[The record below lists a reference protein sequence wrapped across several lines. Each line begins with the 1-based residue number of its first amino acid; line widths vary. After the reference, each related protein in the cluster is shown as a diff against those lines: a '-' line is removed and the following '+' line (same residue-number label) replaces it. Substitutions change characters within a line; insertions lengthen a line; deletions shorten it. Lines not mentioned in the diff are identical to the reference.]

1 MWTRTHTTAAMSVR
15 NWSQRGT
22 GPDQKGVSQPRQ
34 QSRRALTSSRARA
47 SCRCPP
53 QRHGKRRRRRIRGED
68 QSPSPPDGVL
78 PNDREDGAVSFGK
91 ASTICWAVH
100 SAVGCSV
107 TFKGTTRRRWW
118 ASTTRTK
125 NTRRLTVGTVKKSR
139 ATRSRRWLARNVRQ
153 VWDGG
158 VCRFG
163 RSRETVRSATSIPS
177 FCSSPWIRGAPHR
190 GFAAAIR
197 VTRAVISA
205 LTGGRP
211 PVGRLES
218 LVQCARKRRRCHRNT
233 VSGATIT
240 RAALH
245 SVQTLA
251 SQTHRRRSV
260 RRSRGRVTVLL
271 YTASWW
277 RKARFSRANCRW
289 PPQRNGKRRSRWSS
303 VVIMER
309 DSGRIRD

>member
-1 MWTRTHTTAAMSVR
+1 M
-15 NWSQRGT
+15 
-22 GPDQKGVSQPRQ
+22 
-34 QSRRALTSSRARA
+34 
-47 SCRCPP
+47 
-53 QRHGKRRRRRIRGED
+53 E
-68 QSPSPPDGVL
+68 
-78 PNDREDGAVSFGK
+78 
-91 ASTICWAVH
+91 
-100 SAVGCSV
+100 
-107 TFKGTTRRRWW
+107 
-118 ASTTRTK
+118 
-125 NTRRLTVGTVKKSR
+125 
-139 ATRSRRWLARNVRQ
+139 TRSWTWLARNVRQ

-163 RSRETVRSATSIPS
+163 SSRETVRSATSMPS
-177 FCSSPWIRGAPHR
+177 FTSSPWMRGAPHK

-197 VTRAVISA
+197 EIRALIAA

-211 PVGRLES
+211 TGGRPES
-218 LVQCARKRRRCHRNT
+218 LVQCARKRRRCHRRT

-245 SVQTLA
+245 PVQTLA

-260 RRSRGRVTVLL
+260 RRSLGRVTVLL

-289 PPQRNGKRRSRWSS
+289 PPQRNGKSRSRWSS

-309 DSGRIRD
+309 DSRRVRGEDQSLWPPDGVSAKDNGVDGPRNRGRRRTPTRSARANGQGRQVAPTASARGRVTRSGQRNGAGELRRQV